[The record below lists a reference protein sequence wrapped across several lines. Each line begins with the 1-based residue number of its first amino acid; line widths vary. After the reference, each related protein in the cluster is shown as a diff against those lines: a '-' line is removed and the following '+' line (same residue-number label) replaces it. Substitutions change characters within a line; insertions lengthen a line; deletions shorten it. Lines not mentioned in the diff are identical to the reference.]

1 MFLLVFNNTT
11 VNSDNDSVN
20 STNNKVV
27 KDSPR
32 KYFLSRIDVTGSK
45 GSIDGKT
52 VYDQSINDQIKH
64 YDKIKKLQ
72 QDREM
77 ITQQNVY
84 QIINTSK
91 IIIN

>member
-11 VNSDNDSVN
+11 VNADNDSVN

-27 KDSPR
+27 KDSRR
-32 KYFLSRIDVTGSK
+32 KCFLSRIDVTGSK
-45 GSIDGKT
+45 GSIDGKNF
-52 VYDQSINDQIKH
+52 YDQSINDQIKH

-72 QDREM
+72 QDMEM

-84 QIINTSK
+84 
-91 IIIN
+91 